1 MQGWFKIY
9 RQIEDWEWYKSP
21 NTRHLFEHLI
31 GRANVEPKR
40 FKGTLLHRGELITSV
55 GHLSDQT
62 GLSMNQVRLALRN
75 LESTGEIICQ
85 RTNRWTKV
93 KVTNFNKYQNV
104 KCDSSTDFNNAKNI
118 QNTNTSQ
125 TDDSRST
132 LSKEDKEVK
141 NSKNLITQEK
151 WTKVKVT
158 NFNKYQNVKCD
169 SSTDF
174 NNAKN
179 IQNTNTSQ
187 TDDSRSTLNK
197 EDKEVK
203 NSKNLITQE
212 KQQQLL
218 LYEQY
223 FSDFWNSYRPI
234 SVNGEFVAKG
244 SKKLAKEKFFKILRK
259 GENYENIKRGLIKY
273 LNYCQT
279 NSIKSCGCCVFLNQQ
294 RWLDD
299 YSTGRTVQAIT
310 GAKQQATHSKI
321 GAIAEVVNYY
331 RGSTEVY

>member
-104 KCDSSTDFNNAKNI
+104 KCDSSTDFNRAKNI

-151 WTKVKVT
+151 
-158 NFNKYQNVKCD
+158 
-169 SSTDF
+169 
-174 NNAKN
+174 
-179 IQNTNTSQ
+179 
-187 TDDSRSTLNK
+187 
-197 EDKEVK
+197 
-203 NSKNLITQE
+203 
-212 KQQQLL
+212 QQQLL
-218 LYEQY
+218 LYEQF
-223 FSDFWNSYRPI
+223 FSDFWNSYRPV

-331 RGSTEVY
+331 RGSTEIY

>member
-104 KCDSSTDFNNAKNI
+104 KCDRSTDFNSAKNI

-151 WTKVKVT
+151 
-158 NFNKYQNVKCD
+158 
-169 SSTDF
+169 
-174 NNAKN
+174 
-179 IQNTNTSQ
+179 
-187 TDDSRSTLNK
+187 
-197 EDKEVK
+197 
-203 NSKNLITQE
+203 
-212 KQQQLL
+212 QQQLL

-223 FSDFWNSYRPI
+223 FSDFWNSYRPV

-331 RGSTEVY
+331 RGSTEIY

>member
-1 MQGWFKIY
+1 MQGWFKVY

-104 KCDSSTDFNNAKNI
+104 KCDSSTDFNSAKNI

-125 TDDSRST
+125 TDDSLST

-141 NSKNLITQEK
+141 NIKNLITK
-151 WTKVKVT
+151 
-158 NFNKYQNVKCD
+158 
-169 SSTDF
+169 
-174 NNAKN
+174 
-179 IQNTNTSQ
+179 
-187 TDDSRSTLNK
+187 
-197 EDKEVK
+197 
-203 NSKNLITQE
+203 E

-223 FSDFWNSYRPI
+223 FSDFWNSYRPV

-331 RGSTEVY
+331 RGSTEIY

>member
-1 MQGWFKIY
+1 MCLLKDIAMQGWFKIY

-104 KCDSSTDFNNAKNI
+104 KCDSSTDFNSAKNI

-151 WTKVKVT
+151 
-158 NFNKYQNVKCD
+158 
-169 SSTDF
+169 
-174 NNAKN
+174 
-179 IQNTNTSQ
+179 
-187 TDDSRSTLNK
+187 
-197 EDKEVK
+197 
-203 NSKNLITQE
+203 
-212 KQQQLL
+212 QQQLL

-223 FSDFWNSYRPI
+223 FSDFWNSYRPV

-331 RGSTEVY
+331 RGSTEIY